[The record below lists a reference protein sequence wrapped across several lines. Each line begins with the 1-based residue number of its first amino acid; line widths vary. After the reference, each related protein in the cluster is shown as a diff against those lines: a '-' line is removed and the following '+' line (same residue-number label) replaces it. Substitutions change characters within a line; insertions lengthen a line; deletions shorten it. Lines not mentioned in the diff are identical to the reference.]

1 MIQYVERIL
10 LPYVKA
16 KRRELH
22 LASEHPALVMF
33 DNFSAQTTVRIIKLL
48 DDNHVRI
55 AMVPPNCTDRLQSLD
70 VSVNK
75 AVKNFLRQ
83 RFENWYATQVC
94 QQLKSGDNSAIDL
107 KMSVVKPL
115 GAQWI
120 IDDINYLKRNPNI
133 VINGFRGTGIF
144 ELV

>member
-22 LASEHPALVMF
+22 LASEHPAQVMF
-33 DNFSAQTTVRIIKLL
+33 DNFSAQTTARIIKLL
-48 DDNHVRI
+48 EDNHVRI
-55 AMVPPNCTDRLQSLD
+55 AMVPPNCTDQLQPLD

-75 AVKNFLRQ
+75 VVKNFLRQ
-83 RFENWYATQVC
+83 QFEKWYVTQVC
-94 QQLKSGDNSAIDL
+94 QQFKRGDNSAVDL
-107 KMSVVKPL
+107 KISVVKPL

-120 IDDINYLKRNPNI
+120 IDAINYLERNPNI
-133 VINGFRGTGIF
+133 VINGYLAST
-144 ELV
+144 

>member
-10 LPYVKA
+10 LPYVEA

-22 LASEHPALVMF
+22 LASEHPALVMR
-33 DNFSAQTTVRIIKLL
+33 DNFSAQTTARIIKLL

-55 AMVPPNCTDRLQSLD
+55 AMIPPNCTDRLQPLD

-75 AVKNFLRQ
+75 AVKNFLHQ
-83 RFENWYATQVC
+83 QFENWYATRVC
-94 QQLKSGDNSAIDL
+94 QQLKRGDNSAVDL

-120 IDDINYLKRNPNI
+120 IDAINYLKRNPNI
-133 VINGFRGTGIF
+133 RSHKWVQGYRYI
-144 ELV
+144 